1 VAASQV
7 CAELLILKEK
17 SLTLHSFRDFFMV
30 QTKRISKRNDRPQT
44 QNMAET
50 LFIGDESL

>member
-7 CAELLILKEK
+7 CAELLIPKEK